1 MTAPDGVR
9 RMRMTPLQ
17 ARQAGSLKGY
27 GFTITFEDPHSSKL
41 ISSPALTDSPTLTPL
56 AASGSQFHER
66 CTCGATCQ
74 DIGGGRCRYEAG
86 DA

>member
-1 MTAPDGVR
+1 MIKDLLWSPWSVQRHDYP
-9 RMRMTPLQ
+9 PLSA
-17 ARQAGSLKGY
+17 AR
-27 GFTITFEDPHSSKL
+27 IPHSSKL
-41 ISSPALTDSPTLTPL
+41 SSSQALTDSPTLTPL